1 MARIELADRNALPE
15 EFKER
20 FDVIEK
26 SNGYIP
32 NSYMQLAHRP
42 PILKALMDLSKAVIR
57 DEGTLD
63 RGFRFLIAYIS
74 SRTAGCQFCQA
85 HNISSASRWGISD
98 DKLNAIWD
106 YETSPLFTDA
116 ERAAFDYARGA
127 SVVPNAVTRRYFCA
141 REATLLDAADCRDDR
156 GDRAVRLAE
165 PLQRYAAH
173 RSRPAHARLGR
184 AIRPRRQDRMGSER
198 SHSGFTRQ
206 SRLKE
211 PPMAQAAAV
220 QTTEQTV
227 RPHRV
232 QPDEVDRGKSR
243 QAEAAARRQDH
254 LPRGRFHGDGGRR
267 ARTRAPTITSTR
279 PRNSSSSSRAP

>member
-1 MARIELADRNALPE
+1 MARIEKADRHALPE

-20 FDVIEK
+20 FDVIEQ

-32 NSYMQLAHRP
+32 NSYLLLAHRP

-98 DKLNAIWD
+98 EKLNAIWD

-127 SVVPNAVTRRYFCA
+127 SVVPNAVTDEIFA
-141 REATLLDAADCRDDR
+141 RVKKHYTAPQIVEMTAVIALFGWQNRLNDTLHTDLDQHTLDWADQFGLGEKTGWDPTDHIPGSSGKAA
-156 GDRAVRLAE
+156 
-165 PLQRYAAH
+165 
-173 RSRPAHARLGR
+173 
-184 AIRPRRQDRMGSER
+184 
-198 SHSGFTRQ
+198 
-206 SRLKE
+206 
-211 PPMAQAAAV
+211 
-220 QTTEQTV
+220 
-227 RPHRV
+227 
-232 QPDEVDRGKSR
+232 
-243 QAEAAARRQDH
+243 
-254 LPRGRFHGDGGRR
+254 
-267 ARTRAPTITSTR
+267 
-279 PRNSSSSSRAP
+279 

>member
-20 FDVIEK
+20 FDVIEQ

-32 NSYMQLAHRP
+32 NSYLQLAHRP

-85 HNISSASRWGISD
+85 HNISSASRWGITD
-98 DKLNAIWD
+98 EKLNAIWD

-127 SVVPNAVTRRYFCA
+127 SVVPNAVTDEIFA
-141 REATLLDAADCRDDR
+141 RVKKYYSTPQIVEMTAVIALFGWQNRLNDTLHTDLDQHTLDWAD
-156 GDRAVRLAE
+156 
-165 PLQRYAAH
+165 
-173 RSRPAHARLGR
+173 
-184 AIRPRRQDRMGSER
+184 AIRTRRQDRMGSER
-198 SHSGFTRQ
+198 SRSGFIRQ

-211 PPMAQAAAV
+211 PPNG
-220 QTTEQTV
+220 TGSNRSEDR
-227 RPHRV
+227 RP
-232 QPDEVDRGKSR
+232 R
-243 QAEAAARRQDH
+243 QA
-254 LPRGRFHGDGGRR
+254 
-267 ARTRAPTITSTR
+267 R
-279 PRNSSSSSRAP
+279 PRST

>member
-1 MARIELADRNALPE
+1 MARIELADRNTLPE

-85 HNISSASRWGISD
+85 HNISSAARWGISD

-127 SVVPNAVTRRYFCA
+127 SVVPNAVSDEIFA
-141 REATLLDAADCRDDR
+141 RVKQHYSTPQIVEMTAVIALFGWQNRFNDTLHTDLDQHTLDWAAQFD
-156 GDRAVRLAE
+156 LADKTGWD
-165 PLQRYAAH
+165 PSDHIPGSPDKAA
-173 RSRPAHARLGR
+173 
-184 AIRPRRQDRMGSER
+184 
-198 SHSGFTRQ
+198 
-206 SRLKE
+206 
-211 PPMAQAAAV
+211 
-220 QTTEQTV
+220 
-227 RPHRV
+227 
-232 QPDEVDRGKSR
+232 
-243 QAEAAARRQDH
+243 
-254 LPRGRFHGDGGRR
+254 
-267 ARTRAPTITSTR
+267 
-279 PRNSSSSSRAP
+279 